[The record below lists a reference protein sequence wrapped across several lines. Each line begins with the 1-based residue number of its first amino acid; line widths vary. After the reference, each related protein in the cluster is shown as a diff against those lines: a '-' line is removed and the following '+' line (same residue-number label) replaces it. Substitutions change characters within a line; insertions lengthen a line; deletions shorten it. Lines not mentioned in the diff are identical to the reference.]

1 MTGNKRNIA
10 FASRADRTVLKWLI
24 SIVVLLTVAS
34 MAIYSHYSTRDLIEE
49 NRIRAGVMSGDLR
62 EEIRQLRFC
71 VAHAITECDD
81 EAIAAWNEA
90 NQDNQFVGKTAQEIT
105 EAAIEKY

>member
-1 MTGNKRNIA
+1 
-10 FASRADRTVLKWLI
+10 
-24 SIVVLLTVAS
+24 
-34 MAIYSHYSTRDLIEE
+34 
-49 NRIRAGVMSGDLR
+49 MSGDLR

-90 NQDNQFVGKTAQEIT
+90 NQDNQFIGKTAQEIT